1 LSLANEEKR
10 INTHWLPVEI
20 GLVNVLWK
28 MATQQE
34 TSSQSTENLIEA
46 LHVDRKRRSLI
57 TNHIYLDDE
66 KLPEDER
73 TAVLREI
80 FNRNIREKQ
89 LSRIISHLTP
99 VLDGDHPPSALVYG
113 PTGSGKTVT
122 LMHVLSS
129 FQQVAG
135 KHGVAFRYAYID
147 LSSPKTY
154 FGALNELAIA
164 LDGSNR
170 RYRKGI
176 PIEYMQAR
184 IVEALDCVEGFMCLL
199 IDEADNIKPNVDS
212 FLTFLGKTLPRK
224 VSCRLI
230 LVLLTNRL
238 DWEKALDPRIL
249 SFFKKTDIIFEP
261 YDAMDL
267 LEILKIRVEKALN
280 KDKVE
285 EAAIKKVAAC
295 ASRETGDARKAV
307 ELLAKAV
314 IVAEESTGRLTEA
327 EVDLAEERLEM
338 DKTEALIRALATQ
351 QRLALEAC
359 YLSVG
364 QNNRRSATGQVYDV
378 YRRVSMQEGV
388 SPLTQRRFSDMISFL
403 DLYGLVTAR
412 AVSKGRYGYTREI
425 TGCLPRELVKRA
437 LSHAR

>member
-1 LSLANEEKR
+1 MWIA
-10 INTHWLPVEI
+10 
-20 GLVNVLWK
+20 
-28 MATQQE
+28 
-34 TSSQSTENLIEA
+34 
-46 LHVDRKRRSLI
+46 RKGPLCFNG
-57 TNHIYLDDE
+57 TYLDDE

-80 FNRNIREKQ
+80 FNRNIRKKQ
-89 LSRIISHLTP
+89 LGRIISHLTP
-99 VLDGDHPPSALVYG
+99 ILDGDHPPSALVYG

-135 KHGVAFRYAYID
+135 KHGVEFRYAYVD

-184 IVEALDCVEGFMCLL
+184 IVEVLEEYSGFMCVL
-199 IDEADNIKPNVDS
+199 IDEADNVKPNVDT

-224 VSCRLI
+224 ISCRLI

-238 DWEKALDPRIL
+238 DWEKALDPRIM
-249 SFFKKTDIIFEP
+249 SFFKKSDIIFEP
-261 YDAMDL
+261 YNALDL
-267 LEILKIRVEKALN
+267 LEILKIRVEKAL
-280 KDKVE
+280 DKSKVD

-314 IVAEESTGRLTEA
+314 MVAEETTGRLTEK
-327 EVDLAEERLEM
+327 EVDIAEERLET

-359 YLSVG
+359 YMAVG
-364 QNNRRSATGQVYDV
+364 DTNRRAATGQVYDV
-378 YRRVSMQEGV
+378 YRNVCLAERV

-403 DLYGLVTAR
+403 DLYGLLTAR
-412 AVSKGRYGYTREI
+412 AISKGRYGYTREI

-437 LSHAR
+437 LNHLG